1 MADTRQIVQS
11 VRFEVGH
18 DKGSAWIR
26 LSTPG
31 VPPITIPMEPQAAF
45 EGAEQLARA
54 AHMARFGKPAQSDRS
69 YLAEQIKSRCTDQIR
84 DWMIN
89 RCTHMLKTIR
99 HSPAYTD
106 RKLAETL
113 VDTVMTKVA

>member
-1 MADTRQIVQS
+1 MPDAKKIQA

-18 DKGSAWIR
+18 DNGAAFIR

-31 VPPITIPMEPQAAF
+31 VPPITIPMDPQAAF
-45 EGAEQLARA
+45 DGAEQLARA
-54 AHMARFGKPAQSDRS
+54 AHMARFGKPAQSDRG

-84 DWMIN
+84 DWMVN
-89 RCTHMLKTIR
+89 RVTHMLRTLR
-99 HSPAYTD
+99 TSPAYSD

>member
-1 MADTRQIVQS
+1 MAEAKTIQA

-18 DKGSAWIR
+18 DRGQAWIR

-45 EGAEQLARA
+45 DGAEQLARA
-54 AHMARFGKPAQSDRS
+54 AHMARFGKPAQSDRG
-69 YLAEQIKSRCTDQIR
+69 YLAEQIKARCTDQIR
-84 DWMIN
+84 DWMVN
-89 RCTHMLKTIR
+89 RVTHMLRTLR
-99 HSPAYTD
+99 TSPAYSD

>member
-1 MADTRQIVQS
+1 MPDEKKVQA

-18 DKGSAWIR
+18 QDGHAWIR

-31 VPPITIPMEPQAAF
+31 VPPITIPMEAQAAF

-54 AHMARFGKPAQSDRS
+54 AHTARFGKPPQNDRS
-69 YLAEQIKSRCTDQIR
+69 YLAEQIRSRCTDQIR
-84 DWMIN
+84 DWMVN
-89 RCTHMLKTIR
+89 RVTHMLRTLR
-99 HSPAYTD
+99 TNAAYPD

>member
-1 MADTRQIVQS
+1 MADEKPTQA
-11 VRFEVGH
+11 VRLEVGH
-18 DKGSAWIR
+18 ENGKAWIR
-26 LSTPG
+26 LSTAG
-31 VPPITIPMEPQAAF
+31 VNPITIPMEPQAAF

-54 AHMARFGKPAQSDRS
+54 AHMARFGKPPQSDRS

-84 DWMIN
+84 HWMIN
-89 RCTHMLKTIR
+89 RVTHMLRTLR
-99 HSPAYTD
+99 TSPAYSD